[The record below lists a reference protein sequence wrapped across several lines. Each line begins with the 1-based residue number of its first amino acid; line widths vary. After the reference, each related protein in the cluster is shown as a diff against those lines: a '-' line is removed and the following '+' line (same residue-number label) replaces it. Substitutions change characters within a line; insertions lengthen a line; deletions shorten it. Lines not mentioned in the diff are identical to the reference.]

1 MSKQKFTDI
10 LNKRIKENAL
20 TYLKGKRKSKG
31 KEIKYEEL
39 EMAEYLGPTN
49 IILTIEE
56 KQKLFGIRN
65 RMVNLPINFPK
76 SKIKPKCICGETEEM
91 EHIVKC
97 ENWNETV
104 NTSEKYDD
112 IYNGDIK

>member
-1 MSKQKFTDI
+1 MSDMKKLRITESLTEIKKMSKQKFTDI
-10 LNKRIKENAL
+10 LNKRKCP
-20 TYLKGKRKSKG
+20 YLKGKRKSKG

-65 RMVNLPINFPK
+65 
-76 SKIKPKCICGETEEM
+76 
-91 EHIVKC
+91 
-97 ENWNETV
+97 
-104 NTSEKYDD
+104 
-112 IYNGDIK
+112 